1 MSIPTACMVATAAA
15 VAWLGF
21 AWLTGYGLGPMVLL
35 LAIGVS
41 LLLRGAADGGGVLS
55 GAIGA
60 ALVLCVMLLGRA
72 WIADRFERAANEQAA
87 AAAVAE
93 HAMLLGLAQ
102 QIAQGR
108 LDAGKPLELPGGRKL
123 PEGVATVE
131 FASRDDV
138 PDDLWQQAEQ
148 LWQSADMQRRAEQT
162 ERRRQFAL
170 YAREAEMPKTLAARF
185 GLGGLFWTMTA
196 ATAAFLIGSR
206 AAT

>member
-1 MSIPTACMVATAAA
+1 MSTPVAFTAATATALI
-15 VAWLGF
+15 WLGLT
-21 AWLTGYGLGPMVLL
+21 WLTGYGLGPLAIL
-35 LAIGVS
+35 LAVCVS
-41 LLLRGAADGGGVLS
+41 LLLRGAVNGGGLAFGV
-55 GAIGA
+55 AGA
-60 ALVLCVMLLGRA
+60 AMVLVVLLVGRLWLA
-72 WIADRFERAANEQAA
+72 GRLDRAVNEQAA
-87 AAAVAE
+87 AAAVAD

-148 LWQSADMQRRAEQT
+148 LWQSADMQRRTEQT
-162 ERRRQFAL
+162 ERRRQFVVH
-170 YAREAEMPKTLAARF
+170 AREAEMPKTLAARF
-185 GLGGLFWTMTA
+185 GLGGLFWTLTA